1 MSHSFL
7 SLWMNVSLLVLI
19 AAAHFSLNV
28 KGKYYFVDKCF
39 VNYSVNKNCYNWSS
53 WLLDREV
60 TVNLQQH
67 LCLARCISTTKTGR
81 PGADP
86 GGLAKLQRVMCLCS
100 ILAERSSL
108 RFP

>member
-1 MSHSFL
+1 MLDESGIH
-7 SLWMNVSLLVLI
+7 LLVLT
-19 AAAHFSLNV
+19 AVARFSLNV
-28 KGKYYFVDKCF
+28 KGKYYFMDKYF
-39 VNYSVNKNCYNWSS
+39 VNYFVNKNCYNWSS

-60 TVNLQQH
+60 KVNLQQH
-67 LCLARCISTTKTGR
+67 LCLARCISPAKTER

-108 RFP
+108 MFP